1 MAYEKNNLIYR
12 FDQVSKPIYICY
24 NEQLLYL
31 PVNSETRLL
40 SNNDTCRPYNMILG
54 PDIFEPESI
63 DQYIHVLNN
72 WLQMWTSW
80 IYNDSIVCNKST
92 MYQCIYS
99 YKCITKRRLFDV
111 FQDCFHNDD
120 ENIFMWNKNCSITQG
135 SKYFKCETVNE
146 CIPLHFIKDGTCTC
160 TTYDGGICDDER
172 PEYYDSKT
180 KIIFQRICDN
190 ITHLYPIMIDDQNQ
204 TDETEC
210 DQWPCNNIYTH
221 CDGF

>member
-1 MAYEKNNLIYR
+1 
-12 FDQVSKPIYICY
+12 
-24 NEQLLYL
+24 
-31 PVNSETRLL
+31 
-40 SNNDTCRPYNMILG
+40 
-54 PDIFEPESI
+54 
-63 DQYIHVLNN
+63 
-72 WLQMWTSW
+72 
-80 IYNDSIVCNKST
+80 
-92 MYQCIYS
+92 
-99 YKCITKRRLFDV
+99 
-111 FQDCFHNDD
+111 
-120 ENIFMWNKNCSITQG
+120 MWNKNCSITQG